1 MKIYHLYHSG
11 VAIESQN
18 KLLVFDYYIDKF
30 DKNNMGLDEVNKINS
45 DKIDSDNI
53 NSSDNISNDKR
64 DGLEK
69 DGLLQNS
76 LVKGVIRKDILEK
89 YDDVYVF
96 VSHRHSDHYNPV
108 IFEWEQYNPNIKYIL
123 SDDIIRE
130 NKRDNK
136 NVYYMKKDE
145 QISLD
150 DISISAYGST
160 DQGLSFLLFY
170 NGKTIFHAGDLNWW
184 HWSSFS
190 EEQLQQEEADFKKEV
205 NKLKGKKI
213 DIAFVPVDPRLKNY
227 HYLAGEYFIETL
239 RPSLFVPIHF
249 GDEYNITEEFARRL
263 SDYDT
268 KIAIINRP
276 GEKVY

>member
-11 VAIESQN
+11 IAIEYQN
-18 KLLVFDYYIDKF
+18 KLVVFDYY
-30 DKNNMGLDEVNKINS
+30 L
-45 DKIDSDNI
+45 DKIDRHKIEGFDQ
-53 NSSDNISNDKR
+53 ND
-64 DGLEK
+64 LS
-69 DGLLQNS
+69 QNNLAS
-76 LVKGVIRKDILEK
+76 GVIRKDTLVK

-96 VSHRHSDHYNPV
+96 VTHRHSDHYNPV
-108 IFEWEQYNPNIKYIL
+108 IFEWEQYNPRIKYIL

-130 NKRDNK
+130 NKSDTK
-136 NVYYMKKDE
+136 NVYYMKKGE
-145 QISLD
+145 QISVD
-150 DISISAYGST
+150 EISISAYGST
-160 DQGLSFLLFY
+160 DQGVSFLLIY

-190 EEQLQQEEADFKKEV
+190 EDQLQQEEDDFKREV
-205 NKLKGKKI
+205 NQLKGKKI